1 MKASSDFPAEVSQNN
16 CEADFRWTFCTDC
29 ETETL
34 SQVWQVSFSLFHS
47 SFPSPHPLFPFDPPS
62 STTCQLTPIRAAVG
76 WCGDGGGWGL
86 GLGPPGYCLQLA
98 SPPYLSG
105 LASLRHGGAGNL
117 QHQLRVHHGLLI
129 PGHTCSLC
137 VCVCERD
144 HFGLW
149 SEKRFSSPEHICECR
164 RISAKK
170 WERGEAAGVSV
181 RSHRVCGRSLVTKDG
196 HLWLQNRHGPHEVTT
211 LWHA

>member
-137 VCVCERD
+137 VCVCVREIILVFGQRRD
-144 HFGLW
+144 FL
-149 SEKRFSSPEHICECR
+149 
-164 RISAKK
+164 
-170 WERGEAAGVSV
+170 
-181 RSHRVCGRSLVTKDG
+181 
-196 HLWLQNRHGPHEVTT
+196 LQNIFVNAEGFQQRNENEVKQQVSRSAPTESVDAV
-211 LWHA
+211 W